1 MAKRKDLKSIVSD
14 TCADLVAEV
23 VAISLYEGQA
33 NHDNALNII
42 SSILKVRNDYV
53 KRISHPE
60 PGMEPKEYFKKITE
74 SFVAE
79 VSEIADHISNLHA

>member
-23 VAISLYEGQA
+23 VAVSLYDGKA
-33 NHDNALNII
+33 NHDNVLSII
-42 SSILKVRNDYV
+42 SSILKVRNDFV
-53 KRISHPE
+53 IRISQPE

-74 SFVAE
+74 DFVKE
-79 VSEIADHISNLHA
+79 VAAIAAQICNLHA

>member
-23 VAISLYEGQA
+23 VAISTYEVKA
-33 NHDNALNII
+33 NHDTVLNII

-60 PGMEPKEYFKKITE
+60 PGMEPKAYFRKITE
-74 SFVAE
+74 DFVAE

>member
-1 MAKRKDLKSIVSD
+1 M
-14 TCADLVAEV
+14 
-23 VAISLYEGQA
+23 
-33 NHDNALNII
+33 NII

-60 PGMEPKEYFKKITE
+60 PGMEPKAYFRKITDD
-74 SFVAE
+74 FVAE

>member
-23 VAISLYEGQA
+23 VAISTYEVKA
-33 NHDNALNII
+33 NHDNVLNII
-42 SSILKVRNDYV
+42 SSILKGRNDYV

-60 PGMEPKEYFKKITE
+60 PGMEPKAYFRKITDD
-74 SFVAE
+74 FVAE

>member
-23 VAISLYEGQA
+23 VAISTYEVKA
-33 NHDNALNII
+33 NHDNVLNTI

-60 PGMEPKEYFKKITE
+60 PGMEPKAYFRKITDD
-74 SFVAE
+74 FVAE

>member
-23 VAISLYEGQA
+23 VAISTYEVKA
-33 NHDNALNII
+33 NHHNVLNII

-60 PGMEPKEYFKKITE
+60 PGMEPKAYFRKITDD
-74 SFVAE
+74 FVAE

>member
-14 TCADLVAEV
+14 TCADLVAVV
-23 VAISLYEGQA
+23 VAISTYEVKA
-33 NHDNALNII
+33 NHDNVLNII

-60 PGMEPKEYFKKITE
+60 PGMEPKAYFRKITDD
-74 SFVAE
+74 FVAE

>member
-23 VAISLYEGQA
+23 VAISTYEVKA
-33 NHDNALNII
+33 NHDNVLNII

-60 PGMEPKEYFKKITE
+60 PGMEPKAYCRKITDD
-74 SFVAE
+74 FVAE